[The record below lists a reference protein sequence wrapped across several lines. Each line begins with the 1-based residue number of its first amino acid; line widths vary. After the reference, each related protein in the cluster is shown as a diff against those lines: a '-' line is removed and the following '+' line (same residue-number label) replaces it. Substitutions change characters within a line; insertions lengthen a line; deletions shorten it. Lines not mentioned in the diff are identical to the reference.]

1 MSETSAGAR
10 PEAAPR
16 RLHLRVLRVE
26 EGSGGLTMAFVGYET
41 PEAARVLTGLDIMV
55 ARDRAAPLKDN
66 EWYVADLVGL
76 DLTHEGR
83 VVARIR
89 SVLEGGPD
97 PWLEVVVPES
107 GPGDAPDPAAGGSS
121 GTAKRNPERAKRNPE
136 RVSLVPFR
144 GEFVGSIDLLAGR
157 VELLAP
163 WLLDP

>member
-97 PWLEVVVPES
+97 PWLEAEL
-107 GPGDAPDPAAGGSS
+107 PDG
-121 GTAKRNPERAKRNPE
+121 RR
-136 RVSLVPFR
+136 SLVPFR
-144 GEFVGSIDLLAGR
+144 GEFVGSIDLSAGR

>member
-1 MSETSAGAR
+1 
-10 PEAAPR
+10 
-16 RLHLRVLRVE
+16 
-26 EGSGGLTMAFVGYET
+26 MAFVGYET

-97 PWLEVVVPES
+97 PWLEAEL
-107 GPGDAPDPAAGGSS
+107 PDG
-121 GTAKRNPERAKRNPE
+121 RR
-136 RVSLVPFR
+136 SLVPFR
-144 GEFVGSIDLLAGR
+144 GEFVGSIDLSAGR